1 MRLRNKVVK
10 EIHREFRAYDE
21 NDILVAVSDSAVN
34 IARAIKTTSNYIFEY
49 KNTNEYLFNS
59 EKKKYR
65 VTYVKSVSVREE
77 PFVIPADKVV
87 IITNNPGEVW
97 KQIPGVPNC
106 NWASTDGRFKVVDV
120 AGNEMFSTIY
130 KSVNNNKTFNK
141 RTYYDVQIYNPS
153 GSSIRVRAS
162 RVLVKTFID
171 SEFPLFYT
179 KGDKVVV
186 DHINNDST
194 DNRVS
199 NLRIMTQSENL
210 RSAIYDHGK
219 SFGKKPKRILCVE
232 TGIIYDSAA
241 AASRA
246 MGLKYPMII
255 ANAANP
261 NQAPKTSCG
270 FHWEYI
276 NEDQGDK

>member
-1 MRLRNKVVK
+1 MQLRNKVVK

-21 NDILVAVSDSAVN
+21 NDILVAVSDSATG
-34 IARAIKTTSNYIFEY
+34 IARAIKTTSSYIFEY

-65 VTYVKSVSVREE
+65 VTYVKSISVREE
-77 PFVIPADKVV
+77 PFVIPADKV
-87 IITNNPGEVW
+87 IQITNQPGEVW
-97 KQIPGVPNC
+97 KQIPGVPDC

-141 RTYYDVQIYNPS
+141 RTYYDVMIYNPS

-179 KGDKVVV
+179 KGDKVIV

-219 SFGKKPKRILCVE
+219 SFGKTPKKVRCIE
-232 TGIIYDSAA
+232 TGQIYESAA
-241 AASRA
+241 EAAREL
-246 MGLKYPMII
+246 GLHVVVV
-255 ANAANP
+255 ANAINP
-261 NQAPKTSCG
+261 NQPPKTAG
-270 FHWEYI
+270 GYHWEYI
-276 NEDQGDK
+276 